1 MPKRR
6 NYSVL
11 DFLYNSHELFDKDRY
26 QYIKKETEE
35 YLIIPLKVITFLI
48 AISGLFAMVFEVRY
62 FSEYSYQVYFTRLLA
77 TLISFIILIV
87 LNTKHA
93 LKKPVLLVH
102 ILLITIIVSSGYMIF
117 LLPSTLIVNS
127 QIVGLMIFTSAL
139 FLSWEV
145 KNQIIVAIYYNI
157 VFAMAI
163 LFNEKEIYFLPNMLE
178 SVIFVLFLSIISVI
192 GSAVNFKLRSELA
205 EKSFRINQSEK
216 KYRSIIEN
224 TAAGIFQTTIK
235 GTFLTVNSAL
245 VEMLGYD
252 SEEELKNKYLPE
264 DIYLFPEDRER
275 IIKIL
280 KEKGEVRDYPVELKK
295 KDGSII
301 IVKLSDRLVKDEVEN
316 ITYFE
321 GSLQDITSQVRLEEK
336 RKMIEEQL
344 KDEKLKSDQ
353 LAKEA
358 LKSSELKS
366 QFVAN
371 MSHEI
376 RTPMNGIIG
385 FLTLIEQGSYR
396 GEAELKDLIS
406 SAKDSA
412 ESLLDLINN
421 ILDFSKIEAGKLEL
435 DEVNFNMRGLINEA
449 ISTVITKANE
459 KGIKINVNIEPG
471 AHLHL
476 IGDSTRL
483 RQVYINL
490 LSNAV
495 KFTEKG
501 EIRISLNSE
510 KLQDE
515 KVKVNACVEDTGVG
529 IPNDRLQQ
537 LFQPFSQLDGSYSRK
552 FGGTGLGLAI
562 CKELVSLMNGSIKVE
577 SDMSKGSKFS
587 FSVILKVQ
595 KQASFLNA
603 LRNKARIAAPKQEK
617 SVEDVMVEKALKE
630 QRNGFKILLT
640 EDNPVNQKVAIK
652 ILTQAGFTMEAA
664 SNGLE
669 AVNKIAS
676 SDSYNLI
683 LMDIQ
688 MPEMDGFTAT
698 QKIRAMNNYGAKIP
712 IIAMTA
718 HAMQGDKDKCIAA
731 GMNDYISKPI
741 RTKELLA
748 LIDKWLSVKATTDV
762 KEETPVVEIKSD
774 VFDKNHFSEV
784 SLDDPE
790 FQKDLLS
797 TYLNDTEKRIQNLG
811 NEIKES
817 NIERVKIES
826 HTIKGASYSIGF
838 KQMGDI
844 AKEIEFASKQND
856 LSTIVEQFP
865 SLLNAFKNAREAA
878 EEFL

>member
-1 MPKRR
+1 
-6 NYSVL
+6 
-11 DFLYNSHELFDKDRY
+11 
-26 QYIKKETEE
+26 
-35 YLIIPLKVITFLI
+35 
-48 AISGLFAMVFEVRY
+48 
-62 FSEYSYQVYFTRLLA
+62 
-77 TLISFIILIV
+77 
-87 LNTKHA
+87 
-93 LKKPVLLVH
+93 
-102 ILLITIIVSSGYMIF
+102 
-117 LLPSTLIVNS
+117 
-127 QIVGLMIFTSAL
+127 
-139 FLSWEV
+139 
-145 KNQIIVAIYYNI
+145 
-157 VFAMAI
+157 
-163 LFNEKEIYFLPNMLE
+163 
-178 SVIFVLFLSIISVI
+178 
-192 GSAVNFKLRSELA
+192 
-205 EKSFRINQSEK
+205 
-216 KYRSIIEN
+216 
-224 TAAGIFQTTIK
+224 
-235 GTFLTVNSAL
+235 
-245 VEMLGYD
+245 
-252 SEEELKNKYLPE
+252 
-264 DIYLFPEDRER
+264 
-275 IIKIL
+275 
-280 KEKGEVRDYPVELKK
+280 
-295 KDGSII
+295 
-301 IVKLSDRLVKDEVEN
+301 
-316 ITYFE
+316 
-321 GSLQDITSQVRLEEK
+321 
-336 RKMIEEQL
+336 MIEEQL

-577 SDMSKGSKFS
+577 IDMSKGSKFS